1 MQKEFL
7 TDTELLA
14 IISITALLPIVG
26 FIALCLTPGNKSQT
40 PAPVTVEK
48 GSYEIIKCPDSAKN
62 EYKIIFHPGSKPE
75 LPPVVQ
81 AYNYKKFEQ
90 NWRK

>member
-1 MQKEFL
+1 MQKDFL
-7 TDTELLA
+7 TDTQFLVILSIPVLLF
-14 IISITALLPIVG
+14 IVGFTALL
-26 FIALCLTPGNKSQT
+26 LTPGNKSQT

-62 EYKIIFHPGSKPE
+62 EYKIIFHPGPKPE

>member
-1 MQKEFL
+1 MQKGSL
-7 TDTELLA
+7 TDTQLLV
-14 IISITALLPIVG
+14 IMSLSALLPIVG
-26 FIALCLTPGNKSQT
+26 LIALCLLPGDESQT

-48 GSYEIIKCPDSAKN
+48 GSYEIIKCPNSAKN
-62 EYKIIFHPGSKPE
+62 EYKIIFHPGSEPE